1 MRRLPRVWH
10 LAVPAGCGLVLACVA
25 PAPAPRPAD
34 LAAAPRA
41 CASEAELLA
50 QPVEIY
56 ALPRRGLRPMAELSD
71 GDFIYRCE
79 RRGEWLAIM
88 FPDPGEA
95 VDCSVRSAGNACAV
109 GWIHGD
115 PETMVM
121 G

>member
-1 MRRLPRVWH
+1 
-10 LAVPAGCGLVLACVA
+10 
-25 PAPAPRPAD
+25 
-34 LAAAPRA
+34 
-41 CASEAELLA
+41 
-50 QPVEIY
+50 
-56 ALPRRGLRPMAELSD
+56 
-71 GDFIYRCE
+71 
-79 RRGEWLAIM
+79 M